1 MIRIG
6 YVAVAMAAVI
16 AAVSCKGALG
26 DYDAEGYF
34 ETVEVTV
41 SAEANGRILFFNAEE
56 GDTVA
61 ADSLLGCIDTMQLY
75 LTRQQL
81 LMTEKSVLDNRPD
94 VAGQLEVMEE
104 QLRKLAAEK
113 DRVSRLLADGA
124 ATRKQMDDII
134 SQEAV
139 LEKQLAAQRSSLDN
153 SVSSLDA
160 QSAGIRMQV
169 AQIDDQLSKCR
180 IISPVSGTI
189 LTKYSEAGEFAA
201 AGRPL
206 FKVADL
212 DRVYLRAYLTSAQLA
227 GVSLGQKVKVYSDYG
242 GNNVREYDGTITWIA
257 GQSEF
262 TPKNI
267 QTEDE
272 RENLVY
278 AVKVAVENDGYIK
291 LGMYGGLVL

>member
-1 MIRIG
+1 M
-6 YVAVAMAAVI
+6 VA
-16 AAVSCKGALG
+16 
-26 DYDAEGYF
+26 
-34 ETVEVTV
+34 
-41 SAEANGRILFFNAEE
+41 
-56 GDTVA
+56 
-61 ADSLLGCIDTMQLY
+61 
-75 LTRQQL
+75 
-81 LMTEKSVLDNRPD
+81 
-94 VAGQLEVMEE
+94 
-104 QLRKLAAEK
+104 
-113 DRVSRLLADGA
+113 
-124 ATRKQMDDII
+124 
-134 SQEAV
+134 QEAL
-139 LEKQLAAQRSSLDN
+139 LEKQLEAQRSSLDN
-153 SVSSLDA
+153 SVNSLDA

-180 IISPVSGTI
+180 IMSPVSGTV

-227 GVSLGQKVKVYSDYG
+227 GVRLGQEVKVYSDYG
-242 GNNVREYDGTITWIA
+242 GGNVKEYDGTITWIS

-278 AVKVAVENDGYIK
+278 AVKVAVQNDGYIK

>member
-1 MIRIG
+1 MRQFPAK
-6 YVAVAMAAVI
+6 VL
-16 AAVSCKGALG
+16 S
-26 DYDAEGYF
+26 
-34 ETVEVTV
+34 ETMMQKDM
-41 SAEANGRILFFNAEE
+41 AEANGRILFFNAEE

>member
-6 YVAVAMAAVI
+6 HIPAA
-16 AAVSCKGALG
+16 AAAALAIVSCKGALG

-41 SAEANGRILFFNAEE
+41 SAEADGRILFFDAEE

-227 GVSLGQKVKVYSDYG
+227 YVSLGQKVKVYSDYG
-242 GNNVREYDGTITWIA
+242 GGNVREYDGTITWIA